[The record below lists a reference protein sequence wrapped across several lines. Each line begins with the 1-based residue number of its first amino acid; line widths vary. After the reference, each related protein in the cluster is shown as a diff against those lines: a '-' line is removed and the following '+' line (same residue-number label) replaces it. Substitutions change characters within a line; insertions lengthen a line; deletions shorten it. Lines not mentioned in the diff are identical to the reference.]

1 MSKQIG
7 LMATILVLGALS
19 SAALAAPGGVK
30 VGVLTC
36 HVDSGWG
43 YVVGSSKDMTCNYH
57 PNHGEDDRYIG
68 NMSKFG
74 VDIGYTSSGTLVW
87 DVIAPTSDVRQ
98 GALQGDYGGATASA
112 TVAAGLGAHVLFG
125 CFDKSIALQ
134 PVSFESNSGL
144 DVAAGIGAMDLRRT
158 EPVPQHA
165 EGPAPGGP
173 HAELAPAPLPPMA
186 SQPRHASYTLT
197 FAFDQ
202 ARLNKVS
209 RQTIRHA
216 AQEARHMQP
225 VHLMVTGHADHVGT
239 AAYNDRLSLRRAEIV
254 KRELIRDGVDSDRV
268 RIAGR
273 GFRDPVIDTRAG
285 VRERKNRQVVVEISG
300 TADARQAYR

>member
-7 LMATILVLGALS
+7 LMAGILILGTLS
-19 SAALAAPGGVK
+19 SAAMAAQGGVK

-36 HVDSGWG
+36 HVDGGWG

-57 PNHGEDDRYIG
+57 PNHGEDDRYVG

-125 CFDKSIALQ
+125 GFDKSIALQ

-144 DVAAGIGAMDLRRT
+144 NVAAGIGAMDLRRS
-158 EPVPQHA
+158 ESAPQHA
-165 EGPAPGGP
+165 GGPAPGERR
-173 HAELAPAPLPPMA
+173 AEIAPAPPVA
-186 SQPRHASYTLT
+186 AEEPRHATFALS

-202 ARLNKVS
+202 TRLNKVS

-216 AQEARHMQP
+216 AQDARHMQP
-225 VHLMVTGHADHVGT
+225 VHLTVTGHADHVGT
-239 AAYNDRLSLRRAEIV
+239 AAYNDRLSLRRAEVV

-273 GFRDPVIDTRAG
+273 GFRDPLIDTPAG
-285 VRERKNRQVVVEISG
+285 VRERRNRQVVVDISG
-300 TADARQAYR
+300 SADARQASR